1 MTRLIDYFAVVGC
14 QCDGE
19 ATVGLVFSYLRFTV
33 QFNCSKHPLPQ
44 WYKYV
49 INLPMDNPA
58 FDHVCLLIFQ
68 EIFPVPERSF
78 SVFLKSIG
86 KTVHLHLAS
95 SWLVWHFVDN
105 KLAFLGVYILGLY
118 LLFQMCHDAI
128 SRVCYAGCYNAR
140 CNSIVQISSD
150 LTLLM
155 RACCSFVNRLDG
167 RFSTTAR
174 SRHFSWLYWR
184 TLTPRDIFAR
194 ALHSANSIHQI

>member
-1 MTRLIDYFAVVGC
+1 MARQNSKMTRLIDYFAVVGC

-95 SWLVWHFVDN
+95 SWLVLKCIIQTRVGTLWTTN
-105 KLAFLGVYILGLY
+105 SRFLEYIY
-118 LLFQMCHDAI
+118 W
-128 SRVCYAGCYNAR
+128 
-140 CNSIVQISSD
+140 IVSTLSD
-150 LTLLM
+150 VPSAECIMQGATMLDVTLL
-155 RACCSFVNRLDG
+155 SK
-167 RFSTTAR
+167 
-174 SRHFSWLYWR
+174 Y
-184 TLTPRDIFAR
+184 
-194 ALHSANSIHQI
+194 HQILRY